1 MGKVSTDYVRWLPKA
16 EPSDLFPYAYNLY
29 WIKSIDELKQ
39 ILSQPTDYLA
49 FDTETTGL
57 NQEELDI
64 VGYSFCLDGKNAY
77 YVPVNHYS
85 FELGLESI
93 DLIYNKM
100 CNTKKVG
107 MFNMRFDVRV
117 LEYVGFKEQFNAIND
132 KDFTNEFNELVS
144 QCSRLN
150 KKCPYDNPTALKE
163 EYKLKLSNLPYY
175 RYDMSKINIE
185 DVQAIVYLVDT
196 NVKYPSLKESEE
208 WYLGWRGASFE
219 STVSKAEDSRAI
231 TLKKNNKTGELEIK
245 DMNFYYLT
253 PEEAYEYA
261 AIDALGTYLLG
272 IKLQPFLQAAK
283 TSGYLDIHC
292 LMPLTRFE
300 NDLTLIDIKRLNE
313 YSTYLDTQ
321 IKECQKRCWTT
332 AGEEF
337 NIGSGKETNK
347 ILKKLNINT
356 GVYTKRGDMS
366 TSKDS
371 IKNCLDKLDKNDPHR
386 QFLQDLT
393 NYGTLIKQKSSYV
406 DNIIDMATSNIY
418 HKNRLRFSYK
428 TCEVPSGRL
437 AAGGDKKNSFFA
449 NCVTGDTLLFTT
461 EGLKQI
467 SDIKVGDFVWDGF
480 KFTEVL
486 NFWNRGIKPVYKVTL
501 SNGMSIK
508 CTNDHKIYSIVD
520 NEIDYFKLSKLSVG
534 CPVAVNGQAYN
545 TEFNNIE
552 KTIDIERP
560 KGGLQCKIFDLDLSN
575 PDLYFLFGYMLGDGC
590 ISNDGHIYLYFNYT
604 TKVDAKIRIINILN
618 KYNMSFTEK
627 QTGNNLCTITISHA
641 SFHRWI
647 LSRGF
652 KTDNQKVIPN
662 FIFSANFKCRCEYF
676 RGLYTADGK
685 RINSNNNL
693 TIRQLYNINEI
704 SLLLNSIGVSH
715 NIKHYKDCDQINI
728 TNYKKFA
735 ELIGYE
741 GLSDDIKSNLSKVTG
756 GPILPKSLV
765 LKYKS
770 KRIVKN
776 VRREKSGYT
785 RKTFD
790 YRNNSYLDT
799 SDENNLRLLW
809 YEILSIEKIDDS
821 VVYDIETNSHTFIG
835 NGISL
840 HNCNIQ
846 NITKPHVTNH
856 FAIPE
861 SACEKYYPDV
871 WQALNDSGTRE
882 ECRNP
887 LYFIDK
893 DKILKLCI
901 DNNSNLNL
909 PKDATRWCY
918 RIYGWVFSDFPW
930 LIPNVQELVVEGF
943 IQDLNIRSTFLPDDG
958 YFWVSLDFNAEE
970 IRIPAIWSR
979 EPAWVD
985 AFSHNKDVH
994 KSTAIAIWGEENY
1007 NKDKRKK
1014 AKRG

>member
-1 MGKVSTDYVRWLPKA
+1 MSKVSTDYVRWLPKA

-85 FELGLESI
+85 FGLGLEST

-144 QCSRLN
+144 QCSNLN
-150 KKCPYDNPTALKE
+150 KKCPYDSPTALKE

-175 RYDMSKINIE
+175 RYDMSKINTE

-449 NCVTGDTLLFTT
+449 NC
-461 EGLKQI
+461 
-467 SDIKVGDFVWDGF
+467 
-480 KFTEVL
+480 
-486 NFWNRGIKPVYKVTL
+486 
-501 SNGMSIK
+501 
-508 CTNDHKIYSIVD
+508 
-520 NEIDYFKLSKLSVG
+520 
-534 CPVAVNGQAYN
+534 
-545 TEFNNIE
+545 
-552 KTIDIERP
+552 
-560 KGGLQCKIFDLDLSN
+560 
-575 PDLYFLFGYMLGDGC
+575 
-590 ISNDGHIYLYFNYT
+590 
-604 TKVDAKIRIINILN
+604 
-618 KYNMSFTEK
+618 
-627 QTGNNLCTITISHA
+627 
-641 SFHRWI
+641 
-647 LSRGF
+647 
-652 KTDNQKVIPN
+652 
-662 FIFSANFKCRCEYF
+662 
-676 RGLYTADGK
+676 
-685 RINSNNNL
+685 
-693 TIRQLYNINEI
+693 
-704 SLLLNSIGVSH
+704 
-715 NIKHYKDCDQINI
+715 
-728 TNYKKFA
+728 
-735 ELIGYE
+735 
-741 GLSDDIKSNLSKVTG
+741 
-756 GPILPKSLV
+756 
-765 LKYKS
+765 
-770 KRIVKN
+770 
-776 VRREKSGYT
+776 
-785 RKTFD
+785 
-790 YRNNSYLDT
+790 
-799 SDENNLRLLW
+799 
-809 YEILSIEKIDDS
+809 
-821 VVYDIETNSHTFIG
+821 
-835 NGISL
+835 
-840 HNCNIQ
+840 NIQ